1 MLEIVFSDS
10 ACGTLKYA
18 QHFGQGE
25 YQRGCIGVVVSHDD
39 GTEPTPEEIAQA
51 QRQAEEQERRA
62 WEQAIPLGGN
72 PGDVLGF
79 ALSLSVGDIS
89 EDVPGPK
96 RQAELQKLYSFVV
109 DDMEED
115 CAKLQDQAQQALDRI
130 FAASRQG
137 ELLRIWY
144 SDTPDDLCGF
154 YWLMARLEEAEAQGP
169 VEVIKLPPFISRED
183 GTMVSWRGWGEVDP
197 GQWGRFLDLAQPV
210 SPETRHGCRLIWEN
224 LQRENAPL
232 RACLNGRLTSVPADF
247 YDCFLHREIAWQPEE
262 FDEVQV
268 LGRVLSQLPGVGD
281 GFLAGRIEAIAQ
293 AGELE
298 FLTEPP
304 ADGARYW
311 RRIRKTQQFLC

>member
-10 ACGTLKYA
+10 ACGALKYA

-25 YQRGCIGVVVSHDD
+25 YQPGCIRVFVSRED
-39 GTEPTPEEIAQA
+39 GTEPTAQEIAQA

-62 WEQAIPLGGN
+62 WEQAVPLGGN

-79 ALSLSVGDIS
+79 ALNLSVGDIS

-115 CAKLQDQAQQALDRI
+115 CANLQEQARQALDRI
-130 FAASRQG
+130 LTASDCG

-144 SDTPDDLCGF
+144 SDDPDELCGF
-154 YWLMARLEEAEAQGP
+154 YWLMDRLEASGAQGP
-169 VEVIKLPPFISRED
+169 VEAIKLPRMACRDD
-183 GTMVSWRGWGEVDP
+183 GAVVSWRDWGEMGP
-197 GQWGRFLDLAQPV
+197 GEWGRFLDLAQPV
-210 SPETRHGCRLIWEN
+210 SPETRRGCRLTWEN

-247 YDCFLHREIAWQPEE
+247 YDCFLRREIARQPEE
-262 FDEVQV
+262 FDEAQV
-268 LGRVLSQLPGVGD
+268 LGRVLGQLPGVGD
-281 GFLAGRIEAIAQ
+281 GFLAGRIEAMAQ
-293 AGELE
+293 TGELE

-311 RRIRKTQQFLC
+311 RRMRKMQQFLC

>member
-10 ACGTLKYA
+10 ACGILKYA

-25 YQRGCIGVVVSHDD
+25 YRQGCISVFVIHDD
-39 GTEPTPEEIAQA
+39 GTEATPEEIAQA

-62 WEQAIPLGGN
+62 WEQAVPLGGN

-79 ALSLSVGDIS
+79 ALNLSVGDIS

-96 RQAELQKLYSFVV
+96 RQAELLKWYSFVS

-115 CAKLQDQAQQALDRI
+115 CVTLLEQAQQALDRI

-144 SDTPDDLCGF
+144 SDTPDELCGF
-154 YWLMARLEEAEAQGP
+154 YWLMARLEEAGVQGP
-169 VEVIKLPPFISRED
+169 VEAIKLPRMDCRAD
-183 GTMVSWRGWGEVDP
+183 GSVVSWRDWGEVGP
-197 GQWGRFLDLAQPV
+197 GEWSHFLDLAQPV
-210 SPETRHGCRLIWEN
+210 SPENRRGCQLVWQM

-232 RACLNGRLTSVPADF
+232 RACLNGNLTSVPVDF
-247 YDCFLHREIAWQPEE
+247 YDCFLRREIAQQQET
-262 FDEVQV
+262 FDEARV
-268 LGRVLSQLPGVGD
+268 LGRVLGCLPGVGD
-281 GFLAGRIEAIAQ
+281 GFLASRIEAMVE

-311 RRIRKTQQFLC
+311 RKLRKTQRFHS

>member
-1 MLEIVFSDS
+1 MLELVFSDS
-10 ACGTLKYA
+10 ACGSLKAA
-18 QHFGQGE
+18 QHYGQGK
-25 YQRGCIGVVVSHDD
+25 YKPGCIGVIVCHDD
-39 GTEPTPEEIAQA
+39 GTEATPEEIAEA
-51 QRQAEEQERRA
+51 QRQVEEQDRRA
-62 WEQAIPLGGN
+62 WEQAVPLGGD

-79 ALSLSVGDIS
+79 ALNLSVGDIS

-96 RQAELQKLYSFVV
+96 RQAELLKWYSFVV

-115 CAKLQDQAQQALDRI
+115 CTTLLSQAQQALDRI

-154 YWLMARLEEAEAQGP
+154 YWLMARLEEAEVQGP
-169 VEVIKLPPFISRED
+169 VEAIKLPRMDCRTD
-183 GTMVSWRGWGEVDP
+183 GSVVSWRGWGEIGP
-197 GQWGRFLDLAQPV
+197 GEWGRFLDLAQPV
-210 SPETRHGCRLIWEN
+210 SPKTRHGCRLIWEN

-232 RACLNGRLTSVPADF
+232 RACLNGNLSSVPADF
-247 YDCFLHREIAWQPEE
+247 YDCFLRQEIARQEDT
-262 FDEVQV
+262 FDEARVLGKV
-268 LGRVLSQLPGVGD
+268 LGRLPGVGD
-281 GFLAGRIEAIAQ
+281 GFLAGRIEAMVQ

-311 RRIRKTQQFLC
+311 RKLRKTQHVHS

>member
-1 MLEIVFSDS
+1 MLELVFSDS
-10 ACGTLKYA
+10 ACGALKYA

-79 ALSLSVGDIS
+79 ALNLSVGDIS

-154 YWLMARLEEAEAQGP
+154 YWLMAWLEKAEAQGP
-169 VEVIKLPPFISRED
+169 VDAIKLPPFISRED
-183 GTMVSWRGWGEVDP
+183 GTVVSWRGWGEVDP

-210 SPETRHGCRLIWEN
+210 SPETRYGCRLIWEN

-232 RACLNGRLTSVPADF
+232 RACLNGRPTSVPADF
-247 YDCFLHREIAWQPEE
+247 YDCFLRREIARQPEE

-281 GFLAGRIEAIAQ
+281 GFLAGRIEAMAQ
-293 AGELE
+293 SGELE

-311 RRIRKTQQFLC
+311 RRMRKTQLFHG